1 MTDNRRIL
9 SRDVEASVIPAGDM
23 IVLPGGTKVDITH
36 RLGGNFT
43 VVCDYGMFRVN
54 GKDADALGEEIPTE
68 AGEAAAGADD
78 DSTERPSQEVVWEA
92 LKTVY
97 DPEIPVNIVDLGLV
111 YSMEILPM
119 GPVSD
124 DAART
129 EDGSEVAVAENA
141 EKEPATAGATEKA
154 AAASGWRV
162 EVKMTLTAPG
172 CGMGPV
178 IADDART
185 RVLAVRGVKDAQVD
199 IVWDPPWEQSM
210 ISEEGKME
218 LGLI

>member
-1 MTDNRRIL
+1 MQLLLSLMTSNQRL
-9 SRDVEASVIPAGDM
+9 LTRDVEASVIPAGDM

-43 VVCDYGMFRVN
+43 VVCDYGMFRIN
-54 GKDADALGEEIPTE
+54 GKDADALGEDIPSEASAEISE
-68 AGEAAAGADD
+68 GE
-78 DSTERPSQEVVWEA
+78 DSNERPSETVVWEA

-111 YSMEILPM
+111 YSMEIKPM
-119 GPVSD
+119 TSE
-124 DAART
+124 DAT
-129 EDGSEVAVAENA
+129 SEAEA
-141 EKEPATAGATEKA
+141 EAEAE
-154 AAASGWRV
+154 GWSV
-162 EVKMTLTAPG
+162 GVKMTLTAPG

-178 IADDART
+178 IAEDART
-185 RVLAVRGVKDAQVD
+185 RVLAVRGVRDATVD

-210 ISEEGKME
+210 ISEDGKME